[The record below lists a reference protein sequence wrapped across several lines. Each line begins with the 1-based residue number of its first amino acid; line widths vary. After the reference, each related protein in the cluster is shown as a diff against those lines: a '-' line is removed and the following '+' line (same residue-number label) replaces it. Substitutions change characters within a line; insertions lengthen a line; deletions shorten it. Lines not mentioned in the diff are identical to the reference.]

1 MKKIFLSL
9 VIAMMAISAMAEK
22 KTVQLYIPGME
33 CANCQAK
40 VENVLNYEK
49 GVKKLNVTLDK
60 RMVEITFD
68 DTKTSV
74 ETLKKALLNKL
85 KFKSMEMKDGKP
97 VMPEHKCSGECHH
110 NHAQGEMHHHHGE
123 GEHHHHDGDHKCS
136 GECHNHAHH
145 AEGEHHHHEGDHKCS
160 GECKSKPAAQGEHK
174 CTGEC
179 KSKPAATEA
188 KK

>member
-1 MKKIFLSL
+1 
-9 VIAMMAISAMAEK
+9 MMAISAMAEK

-74 ETLKKALLNKL
+74 EALKKALFDKL

-136 GECHNHAHH
+136 GECKSNPA
-145 AEGEHHHHEGDHKCS
+145 AQGDHKCS